1 MKHLFILQLPLRI
14 VINKR
19 TSITLIFSF
28 TSFVLMAQ
36 TELVKD
42 SISVKEVKIYQ
53 KMKQESISPKLFEQ
67 SIIEYEQRYDIKLVS
82 IDFKFKHSSKIKIPQ
97 ANLVIPGLLISY
109 GILAQ
114 YTKPLVELDIN
125 IRSSVKAVQF
135 VKYDDYFQ
143 YAPIVGVYALDL
155 VGIKAKHNL
164 RDRTIVMAT
173 SYLLMSATIQTM
185 KHTINV
191 QRPDGSNMKSFPSG
205 HTATVFTGS
214 HILFKE
220 YKDTCPWIAVG
231 AYGIAAA
238 TGILRMTNNK
248 HWLSDVVTGAGI
260 GILSVEVAYMLLPTM
275 HKIFGIKDSRKH
287 LVILPSVGIN
297 QYGVGLSYTF

>member
-53 KMKQESISPKLFEQ
+53 KMKQESISPELFEQ
-67 SIIEYEQRYDIKLVS
+67 SIIEYEQRYDIKPVS

-109 GILAQ
+109 GIIAQ
-114 YTKPLVELDIN
+114 YTKPLVKMDMN
-125 IRSSVKAVQF
+125 IRSYVESAQF
-135 VKYDDYFQ
+135 AKYDDYFQ
-143 YAPIVGVYALDL
+143 YTPIVAVYALDMGGL
-155 VGIKAKHNL
+155 KAKHNI

-185 KHTINV
+185 KHSINV

-205 HTATVFTGS
+205 HTATAFTGS

-220 YKDTCPWIAVG
+220 YKDSCPWIGVG
-231 AYGIAAA
+231 AYAIATA

-248 HWLSDVVTGAGI
+248 HWLSDVITGAGI
-260 GILSVEVAYMLLPTM
+260 GILSAEIAYVILPTM
-275 HKIFGIKDSRKH
+275 HIGLGIKDDRKH

-297 QYGVGLSYTF
+297 QFGIGLSYTF

>member
-1 MKHLFILQLPLRI
+1 MDHFIVRQLRI
-14 VINKR
+14 IIDKR
-19 TSITLIFSF
+19 SCIILIFTF
-28 TSFVLMAQ
+28 PSFVLMAQ
-36 TELVKD
+36 TELIKD
-42 SISVKEVKIYQ
+42 SISVKEIRINQ
-53 KMKQESISPKLFEQ
+53 KTITPELFDQ
-67 SIIEYEQRYDIKLVS
+67 SIIEHEPQYDIKWVS
-82 IDFKFKHSSKIKIPQ
+82 MDFKLNHSPKTKIPGS
-97 ANLVIPGLLISY
+97 NLFIPGMLISY
-109 GILAQ
+109 GIIAQ
-114 YTKPLVELDIN
+114 YTKPLVEMDMN
-125 IRSSVKAVQF
+125 IRSSVKAVQL

-143 YAPIVGVYALDL
+143 YAPIAGVYILDMA
-155 VGIKAKHNL
+155 GIKAKHNIM
-164 RDRTIVMAT
+164 DRTIVMAT

-191 QRPDGSNMKSFPSG
+191 QRPDGSNLKSFPSG

-220 YKDTCPWIAVG
+220 YKNSCPWIGVG

-260 GILSVEVAYMLLPTM
+260 GILSAEVAYMLLPTM
-275 HKIFGIKDSRKH
+275 HKVFGIKDSRRH

-297 QYGVGLSYTF
+297 QYGISLSYSF